1 MDNHYS
7 NEKNDEKRLNGACSG
22 HADQSCIFRYGNQKY
37 FNDEVKMRKFVLNRF
52 PVCDMHKI
60 IVLNQLGRL

>member
-1 MDNHYS
+1 
-7 NEKNDEKRLNGACSG
+7 
-22 HADQSCIFRYGNQKY
+22 
-37 FNDEVKMRKFVLNRF
+37 MRKFVLNGF

>member
-1 MDNHYS
+1 
-7 NEKNDEKRLNGACSG
+7 
-22 HADQSCIFRYGNQKY
+22 
-37 FNDEVKMRKFVLNRF
+37 MRKFVLNRF